1 MCNIQRLSICVR
13 MVEGKG
19 GWGLRLIMIEIM
31 FDILQKK
38 IQVFYDVTIQ
48 ISGSLYSTSKHV
60 FQNTPHGL

>member
-1 MCNIQRLSICVR
+1 

-60 FQNTPHGL
+60 FQNTPKGL